1 MVKSGKKDLAY
12 DSFRVDEF
20 VLPTFTLSFDPNDKL
35 YLKGDEVVIKG
46 KVQSFSG
53 HSLTG
58 ANLAVK
64 VSHWDSVILEQDIQP
79 ALRDGGVD
87 LEMDCTELTY
97 MASSGLRIIQ
107 KTMRTV
113 TQLKGQFKITN
124 VSPEIYK
131 ILAMTGF
138 TKFMKVEQKKD

>member
-1 MVKSGKKDLAY
+1 MTQILKEDGKTIIKTGSRIDTINAPQFEKDIEPA
-12 DSFRVDEF
+12 
-20 VLPTFTLSFDPNDKL
+20 
-35 YLKGDEVVIKG
+35 
-46 KVQSFSG
+46 
-53 HSLTG
+53 
-58 ANLAVK
+58 
-64 VSHWDSVILEQDIQP
+64 IQE
-79 ALRDGGVD
+79 AGVD
-87 LEMDCTELTY
+87 LVMDCDELSY

>member
-1 MVKSGKKDLAY
+1 MTQIIKKDGKTIIKTGERINTMNAAQFER
-12 DSFRVDEF
+12 DIES
-20 VLPTFTLSFDPNDKL
+20 VLEK
-35 YLKGDEVVIKG
+35 
-46 KVQSFSG
+46 
-53 HSLTG
+53 
-58 ANLAVK
+58 
-64 VSHWDSVILEQDIQP
+64 DI
-79 ALRDGGVD
+79 D
-87 LEMDCTELTY
+87 LEFDCSELIY

-107 KTMRTV
+107 KTMRIV

>member
-1 MVKSGKKDLAY
+1 MTQIIKEGGK
-12 DSFRVDEF
+12 
-20 VLPTFTLSFDPNDKL
+20 TI
-35 YLKGDEVVIKG
+35 IK
-46 KVQSFSG
+46 
-53 HSLTG
+53 TG
-58 ANLAVK
+58 SRIDTMNANQF
-64 VSHWDSVILEQDIQP
+64 EQDIQP
-79 ALRDGGVD
+79 ALKEGGVD

-107 KTMRTV
+107 KTMRIV

-138 TKFMKVEQKKD
+138 TKFMKV